1 MILNEINWLVIV
13 ILISG
18 YLFTFF
24 SSTFFVRKI
33 IKIVSK
39 KEGRKKKHELF
50 GTGFVIGVCENFVV
64 ITFVLINEII
74 GLALIFTA
82 KTIVRANDISKE
94 PQYYLVGTMVN
105 FAYSLFMA
113 MLIRFLITAV

>member
-1 MILNEINWLVIV
+1 
-13 ILISG
+13 
-18 YLFTFF
+18 
-24 SSTFFVRKI
+24 
-33 IKIVSK
+33 
-39 KEGRKKKHELF
+39 LF

-105 FAYSLFMA
+105 FAYSLFIA